1 MPEKSR
7 LFTIPFHLSFA
18 DALVDGLIRRYDP
31 MTLAQGLILL
41 PNNRS
46 IRAITE
52 AFVRR
57 SSSGLL
63 LPRMVPVGDPLLD
76 DRLGAFLDPVDLTN
90 PLPPAISPLERHFRL
105 TRLVKK
111 TMKKQGRAISVSEAH
126 RLAEELALTLD
137 QLMAAEID
145 PARLTQLI
153 DPLAEQELARHWQ
166 ASLKLLESILTD
178 WPEELKKTGQIEI
191 QDRRNK
197 LLDRLTERWK
207 QQPPVEKPIIAAG
220 AITGSPVSARLLRVI
235 SEMDDGL
242 IVFPGLDTTMP
253 DEEWQLLGPH
263 ERNPDTGIKQ
273 PSLESHPQFQLKLLL
288 DRMGIDRKEVIEWD
302 ALNKPDTLNAPS
314 RQAANLAIHHLM
326 APARYTNRWQSLPEK
341 ERVFPNLSVIETAHP
356 EEEAQVIALALRQ
369 AVEEKGQTAA
379 LVTPDRALAVRVS
392 ALLKRF
398 GIDADDSAGR
408 PLSLTPPGLLL
419 LDLVSLAADHFSAV
433 SFLAVAKHPLV
444 AFGEERELWRGHI
457 RDLDK
462 LLRGPLLRNGLTG
475 ITEKITEAVS
485 KGRANP
491 ELLEWWE
498 KTKQPFIPLDQQY
511 QAVLPLTDIIRILRE
526 TANAIAGDEIWAEA
540 AGRLAADLVAEIEA
554 LAVDHNET
562 MRFSDFAHVLRQL
575 MDKQA
580 VRPMKN
586 GHPRIFIWGLIE
598 ARLQHADLMIAA
610 GLNETVWPPIKEAD
624 PWLAPRIRSELG
636 LPGLEL
642 RIGIA
647 AHDFSSVLGAKK
659 VLLTRARRDARAPTM
674 ASRFWLRLEAM
685 ASGLKKADYLP
696 YWAKMLDE
704 PQAFKPAERPMPNP
718 PVDERPQKIAVTRF
732 DSLQSDPYSY
742 YASNILRLR
751 KLDPVDAEPTA
762 AWRGSLIHSI
772 LESWAKDDNHRIGRL
787 RPRTLAFLESINA
800 HLIQK
805 TLWLPRLLQ
814 AIDWIENEV
823 RQMAEEGRHILDVER
838 KASCLINGIELYGYV
853 DRIDQLSDGAF
864 AIVDYKTG
872 APPTAASVK
881 SGDNLQLGLLGLLIE
896 RNGIP
901 DIKGAVKEF
910 EYWSTALKPKNKKAG
925 YSVSILG
932 KGSRALLPEDILHMA
947 EERFIA
953 VTDHYLLHNT
963 PFTARPHRGKKLYDD
978 YAQLMRFDEWRSN
991 PQPKLTQN

>member
-1 MPEKSR
+1 MLEKSR
-7 LFTIPFHLSFA
+7 LFTIPFHRSFA
-18 DALVDGLIRRYDP
+18 DALVEGLIKRYDDP

-52 AFVRR
+52 AFVRQ

-76 DRLGAFLDPVDLTN
+76 DRLGAFLDPVDMID
-90 PLPPAISPLERHFRL
+90 PLPPAIPPLERHFRL

-111 TMKKQGRAISVSEAH
+111 VMQKQGRTIAVPEAH

-137 QLMAAEID
+137 QLMAAEIA
-145 PARLTQLI
+145 PEQLTQLI
-153 DPLAEQELARHWQ
+153 DPMAEEELARHWQ
-166 ASLKLLESILTD
+166 ASLKLLECIITE
-178 WPEELKKTGQIEI
+178 WPEELKKTGQIES
-191 QDRRNK
+191 QERRNR
-197 LLDRLTERWK
+197 LLDRLADRW
-207 QQPPVEKPIIAAG
+207 QTQPPSEKPIIAAG

-235 SEMDDGL
+235 SEMEDGL
-242 IVFPGLDTTMP
+242 VVLPGLDNSMS

-263 ERNPDTGIKQ
+263 ERDPDTGIKQ

-288 DRMGIDRKEVIEWD
+288 DRMGVDRKEVIEWD
-302 ALNKPDTLNAPS
+302 PPKNYHPDN
-314 RQAANLAIHHLM
+314 REQAIRHVM
-326 APARYTNRWQSLPEK
+326 APARYTDRWRSLPEK
-341 ERVFPNLSVIETAHP
+341 ERAFPNLSVIETAHP
-356 EEEAQVIALALRQ
+356 EEEAQVIALALRE

-379 LVTPDRALAVRVS
+379 LVTPDRALAIRVS

-433 SFLAVAKHPLV
+433 SFLAIAKHPLV
-444 AFGEERELWRGHI
+444 AFGEDRDLWRDHV
-457 RDLDK
+457 RSLDMI
-462 LLRGPLLRNGLTG
+462 LRGPLLRNGLAG
-475 ITEKITEAVS
+475 ITAKIKEAVDNQ
-485 KGRANP
+485 KADP
-491 ELLEWWE
+491 ELLAWWE
-498 KTKQPFIPLDQQY
+498 KTKIPFQALDQQF
-511 QAVLPLTDIIRILRE
+511 QTVLPLTKIVKILRE
-526 TANAIAGDEIWAEA
+526 TANQIAGEKIWAEA
-540 AGRLAADLVAEIEA
+540 AGHLAADLIAEIES
-554 LAVDHNET
+554 LAADHNED

-580 VRPMKN
+580 VRPMTG

-610 GLNETVWPPIKEAD
+610 SLNETVWPPIKEAD

-659 VLLTRARRDARAPTM
+659 ILLTRARRDARAPTM
-674 ASRFWLRLEAM
+674 PSRFWLRLEAM
-685 ASGLKKADYLP
+685 AANLHHADNLP
-696 YWAKMLDE
+696 YWARQLDE
-704 PQAFKPAERPMPNP
+704 PQGFRPVTRPAPNP
-718 PVDERPQKIAVTRF
+718 PVLDRPKRIAVTRF

-742 YASNILRLR
+742 YASNILGLR

-772 LESWAKDDNHRIGRL
+772 LENWVKEDNSRIGKL
-787 RPRTLAFLESINA
+787 KPRALAFLESINA
-800 HLIQK
+800 HIIQK

-814 AIDWIENEV
+814 AIDWIEDEV
-823 RQMAEEGRHILDVER
+823 QKNAAEGRTILDVER
-838 KASCLINGIELYGYV
+838 EGRSQINGIELFGFV
-853 DRIDQLSDGAF
+853 DRIDRMGDGSL

-872 APPTAASVK
+872 TPPSAAAVRH
-881 SGDNLQLGLLGLLIE
+881 GDMLQLALLGLLIE
-896 RNGIP
+896 HNGIK
-901 DIKGAVKEF
+901 DIKGQVSAF
-910 EYWSTALKPKNKKAG
+910 EYWSMAQDLKKKTAG
-925 YSVSILG
+925 YSRSVLG
-932 KGSRALLPEDILHMA
+932 SGKNALLPEDFLNMA
-947 EERFIA
+947 EERFIR
-953 VTDHYLLHNT
+953 VTNDYLHNQT

-978 YAQLMRFDEWRSN
+978 YVQLMRFDEWRSN
-991 PQPKLTQN
+991 PQSKSAQN